1 MSILRIRCS
10 PRGLD
15 SESYRLSQRIVDRL
29 ARSVPDGGLEVVEFD
44 ATTLTHADSDYAA
57 ALAAPA
63 DPAADVL
70 GRGSLHASGALIRML
85 ENASHVVLATPMHN
99 FTVPS
104 ALKAWLDLV
113 VRVRNTF
120 HITPQGKVGLL
131 ADRPVFVA
139 ISSGGTFSG
148 EEARQPDFLTP
159 YLRHVLATIG
169 LKQVTFVSVEGT
181 ARGPAYL
188 AAARKQAERAVDAIS
203 FAAFPCG
210 VSRIPAGWRPSD
222 PLAAGDAIP
231 SGHPIGPH

>member
-29 ARSVPDGGLEVVEFD
+29 TETGPADGLDIVEFD
-44 ATTLTHADSDYAA
+44 ATTLTHADGDYAA

-63 DPAADVL
+63 DPGDEVL
-70 GRGSLHASGALIRML
+70 GRGSLQASGRLIRML
-85 ENASHVVLATPMHN
+85 EQASHIVLATPMHN

-131 ADRPVFVA
+131 ADRPVYVA
-139 ISSGGTFSG
+139 IASGGTFSG
-148 EEARQPDFLTP
+148 DEARQPDFLTP

-169 LKQVTFVSVEGT
+169 LKQVTFVAVEGT
-181 ARGPAYL
+181 ARGQAL
-188 AAARKQAERAVDAIS
+188 LDAAREQAELAVRDIVFDRQPAEMAI
-203 FAAFPCG
+203 
-210 VSRIPAGWRPSD
+210 
-222 PLAAGDAIP
+222 
-231 SGHPIGPH
+231 

>member
-1 MSILRIRCS
+1 M
-10 PRGLD
+10 
-15 SESYRLSQRIVDRL
+15 
-29 ARSVPDGGLEVVEFD
+29 
-44 ATTLTHADSDYAA
+44 
-57 ALAAPA
+57 
-63 DPAADVL
+63 L

-139 ISSGGTFSG
+139 ISSGGAFSG

-181 ARGPAYL
+181 ARGPELL
-188 AAARKQAERAVDAIS
+188 ALARARAEGVLAGIS
-203 FAAFPCG
+203 YAPPVEEITG
-210 VSRIPAGWRPSD
+210 
-222 PLAAGDAIP
+222 
-231 SGHPIGPH
+231 